1 MTATT
6 LRLSPRKSPVQ
17 ARSAATIRLLHVAVI
32 QVLTKDGLNRCTTTR
47 IAERAGMSVGSI
59 YQYYPNRDAL
69 LADVLR
75 CHLVE
80 LAEAIEDVCERL
92 SGKPVSDMASN
103 LTKTFL
109 AVKLNNPEQSKALYA
124 IAAERGAA
132 ELVKLISVRM
142 VEAIAAMLSTAPHV
156 YFEKPIIVAT
166 LALSAV
172 VGAVRAVLEGYAA
185 PNFEAAIEGEVTLIL
200 TAYLQSFALKREADD
215 PDLSA
220 IGELKLK
227 GI

>member
-17 ARSAATIRLLHVAVI
+17 ARSAATIRSLHVAVV
-32 QVLTKDGLNRCTTTR
+32 QVLTRDGLSRCTTTR
-47 IAERAGMSVGSI
+47 IAERAGTSVGSI

-92 SGKPVSDMASN
+92 SGQPVSEMASN

-109 AVKLNNPEQSKALYA
+109 AVKLSDPEQSKALYA
-124 IAAERGAA
+124 IAGERGAA
-132 ELVKLISVRM
+132 ELVKLISARM
-142 VEAIAAMLSTAPHV
+142 VEAIAVMLLTAPHV
-156 YFEKPIIVAT
+156 HFEQPAIVAT

-172 VGAVRAVLEGYAA
+172 VGAVRAVLEGHAA
-185 PNFEAAIEGEVTLIL
+185 PNFEAAVEGEVTLIL
-200 TAYLQSFALKREADD
+200 TAYLQSFALKSEADD
-215 PDLSA
+215 TDLSA
-220 IGELKLK
+220 IGELTPK